1 MKKDGIK
8 KLLGIWIATDMTSGA
23 VMLGKNSEV
32 YRLCASLAFILHIFS
47 LLLSNLFVNIA
58 NFIAKYQR

>member
-1 MKKDGIK
+1 
-8 KLLGIWIATDMTSGA
+8 MTSDA
-23 VMLGKNSEV
+23 VMLGKNNEV
-32 YRLCASLAFILHIFS
+32 YLLCASLAFILHIFS